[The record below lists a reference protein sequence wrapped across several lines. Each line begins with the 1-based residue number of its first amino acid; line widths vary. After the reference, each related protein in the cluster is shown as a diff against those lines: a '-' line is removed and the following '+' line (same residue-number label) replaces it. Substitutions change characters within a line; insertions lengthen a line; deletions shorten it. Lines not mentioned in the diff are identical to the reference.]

1 MLNSRLPKKST
12 SKSNV
17 FPERWFDPTF
27 AIFCDFHEFFQGF
40 PQLLVFFSRLTF
52 LFTNLNFCFQLL
64 SASPP
69 SPRSPLSQ
77 EILVSVLSSNFY
89 LSQQRWSSSLSQAS
103 KPTKLG
109 WTAGRQRAGLS
120 LALSQFRSKILTF
133 KFLDNFQQF
142 WRFRTFLGF
151 LESIHEFFKYFFTER
166 RIHRKN
172 HQVNKEDLKTK
183 VILSRKF

>member
-1 MLNSRLPKKST
+1 MIESSQLPNPMSYRKDDSILLLRFFATFT
-12 SKSNV
+12 SFSKV
-17 FPERWFDPTF
+17 F
-27 AIFCDFHEFFQGF
+27 HN
-40 PQLLVFFSRLTF
+40 FFSRLTF

-69 SPRSPLSQ
+69 SPGTPLSQ

-120 LALSQFRSKILTF
+120 LAISQFRSKQQMNF
-133 KFLDNFQQF
+133 KF
-142 WRFRTFLGF
+142 
-151 LESIHEFFKYFFTER
+151 
-166 RIHRKN
+166 
-172 HQVNKEDLKTK
+172 
-183 VILSRKF
+183 